1 MSANLTDRPSSHHK
15 PRFSGRRIADAG
27 FSRSPAMSRRDVL
40 LGGFCLCCIP
50 QLGFAAAETTGLEE
64 IASGVF
70 VRRGPDVEASP
81 GNRNGI
87 ANIGFIVGRDAV
99 LVTDPGGSLADGRWL
114 RSEIRK
120 HTEKP
125 IRHVVVTHMHP
136 DHCFGAAAFE
146 EDRPNIIGHHGLG
159 AALQARG
166 EFYRQRLA
174 EILGPQEV
182 GAVVLPTQEVSPD
195 GAEVD
200 LGGRVIRLKAHEA
213 AHTTCDL
220 SMTDS
225 ETGLLFAGDL
235 LFVGRVPS
243 LDGSLLGWLDELQ
256 KLRALDAKKIVPG
269 HGPAAAEAA
278 PAIADLERYLAT
290 LRDETREAIDN
301 GMTIDEAVETV
312 AQSERDRWTLFDD
325 YNGRNV
331 TQAYKELEWE

>member
-1 MSANLTDRPSSHHK
+1 MSAKLTDRPSPHHK
-15 PRFSGRRIADAG
+15 PRFSGRRIDDA
-27 FSRSPAMSRRDVL
+27 SLPRSPAMSRRDVL
-40 LGGFCLCCIP
+40 AGGFCLCCIP
-50 QLGFAAAETTGLEE
+50 QAGFAVEAAGVEE
-64 IASGVF
+64 VASGVF

-81 GNRNGI
+81 DNHNGI
-87 ANIGFIVGRDAV
+87 ANIGFVVGRDAV

-120 HTEKP
+120 RTEKP
-125 IRHVVVTHMHP
+125 IRHVVVTHVHP

-146 EDRPNIIGHHGLG
+146 EDQPNIIGHHGLS

-174 EILGPQEV
+174 EILDPQEV
-182 GAVVLPTQEVSPD
+182 GRVVLPTQEVNAD
-195 GAEVD
+195 GAEID
-200 LGGRVIRLKAHEA
+200 LGGRVIRFTAHKT

-225 ETGLLFAGDL
+225 NTGLLFAGDL

-243 LDGSLLGWLDELQ
+243 LDGSLLGWLDELP
-256 KLRALDAKKIVPG
+256 KLRALGLTKAVPG
-269 HGPAAAEAA
+269 HGPAVVEAV
-278 PAIADLERYLAT
+278 PAIADLERYLVT

-301 GMTIDEAVETV
+301 GMTLEEAVEAV
-312 AQSERDRWTLFDD
+312 AQSERGRWALFDD